1 MIAPDRL
8 ALGIEPNS
16 SLSVLDM
23 MECAQLAEKKG
34 FAATWVAEGRRGE
47 VFALLSALAMGTS
60 RMRLGAGILPVFIRS
75 PWIVAAGAATV
86 DEVSGGRFMLGL
98 GAGHKSVI
106 EDRYGLAYDRPTQRM
121 REVTDIVRRA
131 LSGEPVNVE
140 GEIFRLSG
148 AQLSRRPVR
157 SDVPIYIAGT
167 GPRVLELAGEIAGG
181 AFLMF
186 PTENS
191 LRTSLQHIG
200 DGAKRVNRDPGEV
213 DIVAYVFTCVAAER
227 RVAIESCRR
236 TIAYFG
242 RLPHYS
248 SLFARDGFPRETER
262 LKDAWAQNDEARAMR
277 AVTDE
282 MVLALSATGTPDDI
296 ALRLDALLQAGLKQ
310 AVLFPLSTDGDAKSA
325 ILRTI
330 EFLGTGPI

>member
-60 RMRLGAGILPVFIRS
+60 RMRLGAGILPVLIRS
-75 PWIVAAGAATV
+75 PWVVASGAATV

-106 EDRYGLAYDRPTQRM
+106 EDRYGLAYDRPTLRM

-131 LSGEPVNVE
+131 LTSEPVSVQ

-157 SDVPIYIAGT
+157 GEVPIYIAGT
-167 GPRVLELAGEIAGG
+167 GPRVLELAGEIADG

-191 LRTSLQHIG
+191 LRTSLRHIG
-200 DGAKRVNRDPGEV
+200 DGARRANRDPGELDV
-213 DIVAYVFTCVAAER
+213 IAYVFTCVAAER
-227 RVAIESCRR
+227 RVAIEV
-236 TIAYFG
+236 IAPYDRIFRPAASLSQPFCSGRIFSRGGTAQG
-242 RLPHYS
+242 RLGAERRSAGDARSHR
-248 SLFARDGFPRETER
+248 RDGVDP
-262 LKDAWAQNDEARAMR
+262 KCH
-277 AVTDE
+277 
-282 MVLALSATGTPDDI
+282 
-296 ALRLDALLQAGLKQ
+296 
-310 AVLFPLSTDGDAKSA
+310 GDT
-325 ILRTI
+325 R
-330 EFLGTGPI
+330 

>member
-1 MIAPDRL
+1 
-8 ALGIEPNS
+8 
-16 SLSVLDM
+16 
-23 MECAQLAEKKG
+23 
-34 FAATWVAEGRRGE
+34 
-47 VFALLSALAMGTS
+47 
-60 RMRLGAGILPVFIRS
+60 
-75 PWIVAAGAATV
+75 
-86 DEVSGGRFMLGL
+86 MLGL
-98 GAGHKSVI
+98 GAGHKSMI
-106 EDRYGLAYDRPTQRM
+106 EDRYGLAYDRPTLRM

-131 LSGEPVNVE
+131 LSGEPVSVE

-157 SDVPIYIAGT
+157 SEVPIYIAGT
-167 GPRVLELAGEIAGG
+167 GPRVLELAGEIADG

-200 DGAKRVNRDPGEV
+200 DGARRANRDPSEV

-227 RVAIESCRR
+227 RAAIESCRR

-242 RLPHYS
+242 RLPHYN
-248 SLFARDGFPRETER
+248 SLFARDGFSGEAER
-262 LKDAWAQNDEARAMR
+262 LKDAWAQNDEAQAMR

-310 AVLFPLSTDGDAKSA
+310 AVLFPVPADGDAKTA
-325 ILRTI
+325 IVRTI
-330 EFLGTGPI
+330 EFLS

>member
-1 MIAPDRL
+1 
-8 ALGIEPNS
+8 
-16 SLSVLDM
+16 
-23 MECAQLAEKKG
+23 
-34 FAATWVAEGRRGE
+34 
-47 VFALLSALAMGTS
+47 
-60 RMRLGAGILPVFIRS
+60 
-75 PWIVAAGAATV
+75 
-86 DEVSGGRFMLGL
+86 
-98 GAGHKSVI
+98 
-106 EDRYGLAYDRPTQRM
+106 M
-121 REVTDIVRRA
+121 REVADIVRQA
-131 LSGEPVNVE
+131 LTGEEVNFE

-167 GPRVLELAGEIAGG
+167 GPRVLELAGEIADG

-248 SLFARDGFPRETER
+248 SLFARAGFPRETER

>member
-16 SLSVLDM
+16 SLSVLNM

-60 RMRLGAGILPVFIRS
+60 RMRLGAGILPVLIRS
-75 PWIVAAGAATV
+75 PWVVASGAATV
-86 DEVSGGRFMLGL
+86 DEISGGRFMLGL

-106 EDRYGLAYDRPTQRM
+106 EDRYGLAYDRPTLRM

-131 LSGEPVNVE
+131 LTSEPVNFE

-148 AQLSRRPVR
+148 AQFSRRPVR
-157 SDVPIYIAGT
+157 SEVPIYIAGT
-167 GPRVLELAGEIAGG
+167 GPRVLELAGEIADG

-186 PTENS
+186 ATENS
-191 LRTSLQHIG
+191 LRTSLRHIG
-200 DGAKRVNRDPGEV
+200 DGARRANRDPGELDV
-213 DIVAYVFTCVAAER
+213 IAYVFTCVAAER
-227 RVAIESCRR
+227 RVAIESSRR

-242 RLPHYS
+242 RLPHYH
-248 SLFARDGFPRETER
+248 SLFVRDGFSREAER
-262 LKDAWAQNDEARAMR
+262 LKDAWAQNDEAQAMR

-282 MVLALSATGTPDDI
+282 MVLTLSATGTPDDV
-296 ALRLDALLQAGLKQ
+296 ALRLDALLRAGLKQ
-310 AVLFPLSTDGDAKSA
+310 AVLFPLSTDGDAKAA

-330 EFLGTGPI
+330 ELLS